1 MKDKIIKLWQ
11 SSNILTAAGSVL
23 LLMTMVAPMVY
34 IAQYIWPCSDDFEM
48 SLWCKQMLDAG
59 GNVWQVIGRAV
70 DYAVYKWQ
78 VWEGT
83 FSSIFLMALQPGI
96 WGDEYYLFGVI
107 FLILGLVGSIFT
119 LTYVLMVK
127 QARAPK
133 SVWLILTSL
142 PAWAWFFRVMF
153 TEEAFYWWTGA
164 SNYTGFHSWVMLMIA
179 LAACVYTDWEK
190 YSQIKKVLLY
200 FLCIVVFFLGGGNYL
215 SALLQVLVLAGYFI
229 AAVLTRKK
237 SRVILGLYTLS
248 ALGSLLLSALAPGNV
263 PHMNHDFQADISVVE
278 AVFIAIRDGLEHIR
292 NWTNPS
298 VIMLFVFML
307 PFVWSS
313 ARSCP
318 CRFRLPLLVTVL
330 SGGLFL
336 AGYTPCSY
344 SYGGYAPGRMI
355 NLYYWNYYW
364 LLLFNVFYW
373 VGWIDRKLKKK
384 WQDKVNKVAAGQK
397 NWQPGYILIA
407 GILLIFSVTGFGIKN
422 SNFYWLYV
430 ELKNNN
436 YQLVDQF
443 MKERIAYFE
452 EHKGEAVEIEEIPYE
467 SEITF
472 FGDIYPGKDHL
483 VNVTMA
489 EYYGLESITMK
500 QGR

>member
-11 SSNILTAAGSVL
+11 SSNIWTAAGSVL

-78 VWEGT
+78 VWQGA
-83 FSSIFLMALQPGI
+83 FASIFVMALQPGL
-96 WGDEYYLFGVI
+96 WGDRYYSIGVVVMI
-107 FLILGLVGSIFT
+107 VGLVTAAFV

-127 QARAPK
+127 QAKAPK
-133 SVWLILTSL
+133 SIWLILTSL
-142 PAWAWFFRVMF
+142 PMWAWFFRVMY
-153 TEEAFYWWTGA
+153 TEEAFYWYTGA
-164 SNYTGFHSWVMLMIA
+164 SYYIGFHSWVMLVLA
-179 LAACVYTDWEK
+179 LAAFLYTGWDNCGRL
-190 YSQIKKVLLY
+190 KKKLL
-200 FLCIVVFFLGGGNYL
+200 FLLCFVCFFLGGGNYP
-215 SALLQVLVLAGYFI
+215 SALLQALVMAGYFI
-229 AAVLTRKK
+229 AAVVTRKK
-237 SRVILGLYTLS
+237 SKAILGVYTLS
-248 ALGSLLLSALAPGNV
+248 ALGGLLLSALAPGNAN
-263 PHMNHDFQADISVVE
+263 HMNHDFQREISAVE
-278 AVFIAIRDGLEHIR
+278 AVFIAIRDGLKNIR
-292 NWTNPS
+292 DWTNLS

-307 PFVWSS
+307 PFVWSF
-313 ARSCP
+313 ARSCL
-318 CRFRLPLLVTVL
+318 CRFRLPLLATVL

-336 AGYTPCSY
+336 AEYAPCSY
-344 SYGGYAPGRMI
+344 AYGGYAPGRMI

-364 LLLFNVFYW
+364 LLLFNEFYW

-384 WQDKVNKVAAGQK
+384 WPDKVNKVAAGQK

-407 GILLIFSVTGFGIKN
+407 GILLIFSVAGFGIKN

-443 MKERIAYFE
+443 MEERIAYFE
-452 EHKGEAVEIEEIPYE
+452 EHKGEAVEIEEIPYK

-500 QGR
+500 QGQ